1 MKLLTFRPPRMRNP
15 HFGVLLSNGQ
25 ALDLTASSGRAL
37 PGSLVECIRAGEAGL
52 AAVRAVHEIAE
63 GLLARELVP
72 DAMVSLDAVELLA
85 PLRPGKIMAVGRNY
99 TDLAA
104 AAAAADADAT
114 VTTPAAAA
122 AFTGVAAPLARP
134 GGFIK
139 NASCVIGP
147 GEAIRK
153 PRWTRKLDYETEL
166 AVVIGIDCAGVDP
179 EQWADVVFGYTIL
192 NDLSARDIQA
202 VEQRDGNMTVGKN
215 FPGAAPLGPW
225 VVTKDE
231 IPDPHALRILTRVN
245 GIARQDGNTGDQVHR
260 IPAQIAWYSR
270 AGFEAGDIVSTGSPG
285 GTAVSYKGPGSW
297 FLEHGHTVEC
307 EIEGIGVLTNP
318 VRNARE

>member
-25 ALDLTASSGRAL
+25 ALDLTASGGRAL
-37 PGSLVECIRAGEAGL
+37 PGSLMDCIRAGEAGL
-52 AAVRAVHEIAE
+52 SQVLATLDIAE
-63 GLLARELVP
+63 GLLARGMAP
-72 DAMVSLDAVELLA
+72 DAMVALDAVELLA

-99 TDLAA
+99 ADAPGAAEAVVAA
-104 AAAAADADAT
+104 AAGAS
-114 VTTPAAAA
+114 
-122 AFTGVAAPLARP
+122 VAPPPRP

-147 GEAIRK
+147 GETIRK

-166 AVVIGIDCAGVDP
+166 AVVIGADCTRVDP
-179 EQWADVVFGYTIL
+179 ERWADVVFGYTIM

-202 VEQRDGNMTVGKN
+202 VERRDGNITVSKN

-231 IPDPHALRILTRVN
+231 IPDPHDLRLLTRVN
-245 GIARQDGNTGDQVHR
+245 GVARQDGHTGQQIHR
-260 IPAQIAWYSR
+260 IPAQVAWYSF

-285 GTAVSYKGPGSW
+285 GTGMTWQGPGSW
-297 FLEHGHTVEC
+297 YLEHGHEVEC
-307 EIEGIGVLTNP
+307 EIEGIGVLRNP
-318 VRNARE
+318 VRNARG

>member
-1 MKLLTFRPPRMRNP
+1 VKLLTFRPPRMRNP

-25 ALDLTASSGRAL
+25 ALDLTTSSGRAL
-37 PGSLVECIRAGEAGL
+37 PGTLIDCIRAGEAGL
-52 AAVRAVHEIAE
+52 ASVRAVLEIAE
-63 GLLARELVP
+63 GLLARGLVP
-72 DAMVSLDAVELLA
+72 DAMVSLEAVELLA

-99 TDLAA
+99 AEP
-104 AAAAADADAT
+104 AAADAAGAATDA
-114 VTTPAAAA
+114 PPPP
-122 AFTGVAAPLARP
+122 GLARP

-147 GEAIRK
+147 GETIRK

-166 AVVIGIDCAGVDP
+166 AVVIATDCASVAA
-179 EQWADVVFGYTIL
+179 ERWSDVVFGYTIM

-202 VEQRDGNMTVGKN
+202 VEQKAGNMTVGKN
-215 FPGAAPLGPW
+215 FPSAAPLGPW

-245 GIARQDGNTGDQVHR
+245 GIARQDGNTAQQIHR
-260 IPAQIAWYSR
+260 IPSQIEWYSR

-285 GTAVSYKGPGSW
+285 GTAVGYQGPGSW
-297 FLEHGHTVEC
+297 YLEHGHVVEC

-318 VRNARE
+318 VRNARA

>member
-1 MKLLTFRPPRMRNP
+1 VKLLTFRPPRMRNP

-25 ALDLTASSGRAL
+25 ALDLTASGGRAL
-37 PGSLVECIRAGEAGL
+37 PASLMDCIRAGDAGL
-52 AAVRAVHEIAE
+52 AQVRATLDIAE
-63 GLLARELVP
+63 GLLARDMVP
-72 DAMVSLDAVELLA
+72 DAMVALDAVELLA

-99 TDLAA
+99 
-104 AAAAADADAT
+104 ADVAGAGDG
-114 VTTPAAAA
+114 PAAQ
-122 AFTGVAAPLARP
+122 APPARP

-147 GEAIRK
+147 GETIRK

-166 AVVIGIDCAGVDP
+166 AVVIGADCTRVDP
-179 EQWADVVFGYTIL
+179 EGWSDVVFGYTIM

-202 VEQRDGNMTVGKN
+202 VERRDGNITVGKN

-231 IPDPHALRILTRVN
+231 IPDPHALRLLTRVN
-245 GIARQDGNTGDQVHR
+245 GVARQDGNTGAQIHR
-260 IPAQIAWYSR
+260 IPAQVAWYSF

-285 GTAVSYKGPGSW
+285 GTGMTWQGPGSW
-297 FLEHGHTVEC
+297 YLEHGHEVEC
-307 EIEGIGVLTNP
+307 EIEGIGVLRNP
-318 VRNARE
+318 VRNARN